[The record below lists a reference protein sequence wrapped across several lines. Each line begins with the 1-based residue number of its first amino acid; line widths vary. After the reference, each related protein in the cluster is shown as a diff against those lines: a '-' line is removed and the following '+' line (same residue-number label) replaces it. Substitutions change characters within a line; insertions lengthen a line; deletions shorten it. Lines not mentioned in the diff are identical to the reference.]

1 MGDLYVVKVDN
12 GYARLYK
19 QDGTFVRHI
28 CRDAVSAKISGD
40 EVHVTVKDA
49 IVKIFSVK
57 GFYIKTV
64 GKYAPS
70 KK

>member
-1 MGDLYVVKVDN
+1 MSNQYVVKVDN

-19 QDGTFVRHI
+19 QDGSFVRQI
-28 CRDAVSAKISGD
+28 CRDAVSAKIIDD
-40 EVHVTVKDA
+40 EVHVMVTDSV
-49 IVKIFSVK
+49 VKIFSVK

-64 GKYAPS
+64 GNYTRS